1 MSEKAKSIHN
11 AYCNYE
17 IRKAKSPSK
26 TYAVRSTAQKSKGI
40 VTSGLSKA
48 MLARQIAA
56 IF

>member
-17 IRKAKSPSK
+17 IRKAKAPLK
-26 TYAVRSTAQKSKGI
+26 THAIRSTAKKPKGI

-48 MLARQIAA
+48 MLVRQMAA
-56 IF
+56 LF

>member
-1 MSEKAKSIHN
+1 MSERAKAASKL
-11 AYCNYE
+11 YCNYE

-26 TYAVRSTAQKSKGI
+26 TYAVRSSLQKSKGI

-56 IF
+56 LF